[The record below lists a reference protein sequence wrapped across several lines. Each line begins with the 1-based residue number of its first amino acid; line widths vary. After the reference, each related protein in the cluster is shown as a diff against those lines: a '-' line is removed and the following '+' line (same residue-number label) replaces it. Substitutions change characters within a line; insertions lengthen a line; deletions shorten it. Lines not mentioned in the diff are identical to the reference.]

1 VTGIATSISD
11 AIGRTPTVRLGRL
24 AEHVGA
30 KVVVKLESLNP
41 GGSVKDR
48 IGRSML
54 DAAEETG
61 LITRGRSTIVESTS
75 GNTGI
80 ALAMIG
86 ASRGYRVVITMP
98 ESMSLERR
106 KLLRAYG
113 AELILTPA
121 EGGMTGATQAAR
133 EVLDR
138 SDDAF
143 MPSQFENPAGPLA
156 HLETTGPELAAAVD
170 GGISAF
176 VTGVGTG
183 GTVTG
188 VGRYMK
194 TRDREVR
201 IVAVEP
207 AESPVI
213 TRHLAGEELAPAP
226 HGIHGI
232 GPGFIPAVLDLGV
245 VDEVL
250 TVTTEEAIA
259 TARRLAAEE
268 GVFAGI
274 SSGANVAA
282 ALAVAERPGFEGGT
296 VATIACSTG
305 ERYLS
310 TPLWE
315 DI

>member
-1 VTGIATSISD
+1 VRGIAGSVSD
-11 AIGRTPTVRLGRL
+11 AIGRTPTVRLRRL
-24 AEHVGA
+24 AEGTGVA
-30 KVVVKLESLNP
+30 VVVKLESLNP

-54 DAAEETG
+54 DAAEAQG
-61 LITRGRSTIVESTS
+61 LVTRGRSTIVEPTS

-86 ASRGYRVVITMP
+86 ASRGYRVIVTMP

-113 AELILTPA
+113 AELVLTPA
-121 EGGMTGATQAAR
+121 EEGMSGSIAVAQDLLEGT
-133 EVLDR
+133 E
-138 SDDAF
+138 DAF

-170 GGISAF
+170 GELSAF
-176 VTGVGTG
+176 VAGVGTG

-194 TRDREVR
+194 TRHPDVR

-207 AESPVI
+207 AESPVL
-213 TRHLAGEELAPAP
+213 TQHLAGRELAPAP

-232 GPGFIPAVLDLGV
+232 GPGFVPDVLDLDV
-245 VDEVL
+245 VDEVF
-250 TVTTEEAIA
+250 TVTTDEAIA
-259 TARRLAAEE
+259 MGRRLATEE
-268 GVFAGI
+268 GVLAGI

-282 ALAVAERPGFEGGT
+282 ALEVARRPESQGGV

-315 DI
+315 DV

>member
-1 VTGIATSISD
+1 
-11 AIGRTPTVRLGRL
+11 
-24 AEHVGA
+24 
-30 KVVVKLESLNP
+30 
-41 GGSVKDR
+41 
-48 IGRSML
+48 
-54 DAAEETG
+54 
-61 LITRGRSTIVESTS
+61 
-75 GNTGI
+75 
-80 ALAMIG
+80 MIG

-113 AELILTPA
+113 AELVLTPA
-121 EGGMTGATQAAR
+121 EGGMTAATEAAR
-133 EVLDR
+133 EIL
-138 SDDAF
+138 SEADDAF
-143 MPSQFENPAGPLA
+143 MPSQFENPAGPRA
-156 HLETTGPELAAAVD
+156 HLETTGPELAASVD
-170 GGISAF
+170 GDIAAF
-176 VTGVGTG
+176 VAGVGTG

-194 TRDREVR
+194 ARDREVR
-201 IVAVEP
+201 VFAVEP

-213 TRHLAGEELAPAP
+213 TRHLAGEELAPAA

-232 GPGFIPAVLDLGV
+232 GPGFVPDVLDLGV

-268 GVFAGI
+268 GIFAGI

-282 ALAVAERPGFEGGT
+282 ALAVADRSEFEGRV

-315 DI
+315 DV